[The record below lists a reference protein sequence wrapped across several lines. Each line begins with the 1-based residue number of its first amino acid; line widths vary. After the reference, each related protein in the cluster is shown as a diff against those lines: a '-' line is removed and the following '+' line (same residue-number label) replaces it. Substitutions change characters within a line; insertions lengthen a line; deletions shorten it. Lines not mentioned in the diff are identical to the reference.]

1 MGVRIWKDKK
11 LLGNFLTQ
19 DAREFIRFRI
29 KEPSVTKE
37 KNCIIASPRTVTTF
51 FKTEK
56 GWEEDLFGLKHI
68 VEGIEQEILSER
80 KNINFVKVVVD
91 EESIKALQ
99 EIYKTT
105 LFSVDFNSPTVE
117 FVAYS

>member
-1 MGVRIWKDKK
+1 MGLRIWRDKK
-11 LLGNFLTQ
+11 TSGNFLTE
-19 DAREFIRFRI
+19 DARELIRFRI
-29 KEPSVTKE
+29 KEHFVTRD

-56 GWEEDLFGLKHI
+56 GWEEDFFGLKHI

-80 KNINFVKVVVD
+80 KDINFVKVVVN

-99 EIYKTT
+99 EVYKTT
-105 LFSVDFNSPTVE
+105 CFSVDFDRPTVE
-117 FVAYS
+117 FVANS